1 MTLADQPVVE
11 SRALHVLSV
20 CSLIAL
26 IALCA
31 AWELWLSPV
40 RPGGS
45 WLALKALLLAWPLPG
60 VLRKNRYT
68 MQWAS
73 MFILLFFTEGTV
85 RATSDAGLSQ
95 SLAWVEVVLSVTF
108 FFATIFYLR
117 PFKRAA
123 KARAKQ
129 SPQEST

>member
-1 MTLADQPVVE
+1 MTITAPSVVE
-11 SRALHVLSV
+11 SRTLHLLSAG
-20 CSLIAL
+20 SLIAL
-26 IALCA
+26 VVLCA
-31 AWELWLSPV
+31 AWELWLAPV

-45 WLALKALLLAWPLPG
+45 WLALKALLLAWPLQG

-73 MFILLFFTEGTV
+73 MFILLFFTEGIV
-85 RATSDAGLSQ
+85 RATSDAGLSR
-95 SLAWVEVVLSVTF
+95 SLAWVEVVLSIVF

-123 KARAKQ
+123 KARAEQ
-129 SPQEST
+129 NP

>member
-1 MTLADQPVVE
+1 MTLADNAVTE
-11 SRALHVLSV
+11 SRALAALSAG
-20 CSLIAL
+20 SLIAM
-26 IALCA
+26 IVLCA
-31 AWELWLSPV
+31 AWELWLAPV

-73 MFILLFFTEGTV
+73 MFILLFFTEGIV
-85 RATSDAGLSQ
+85 RATSDIGLSR
-95 SLAWVEVVLSVTF
+95 SLAWGEVALSVVF
-108 FFATIFYLR
+108 FTATVFYLR

-123 KARAKQ
+123 KARAGH
-129 SPQEST
+129 ST

>member
-1 MTLADQPVVE
+1 MTPADACVPH
-11 SRALHVLSV
+11 SRALHRLSAG
-20 CSLIAL
+20 SLIAL

-31 AWELWLSPV
+31 AWELWLAPL

-60 VLRKNRYT
+60 VLRRNRYT

-73 MFILLFFTEGTV
+73 MFILLFFTEGIV
-85 RATSDAGLSQ
+85 RATSDASA
-95 SLAWVEVVLSVTF
+95 SRALAWAEVVLSLVF

-123 KARAKQ
+123 KARARQ
-129 SPQEST
+129 DA

>member
-1 MTLADQPVVE
+1 MTDTHDAITE
-11 SRALHVLSV
+11 SRALFLLSAG
-20 CSLIAL
+20 SLVAL
-26 IALCA
+26 ILLCA
-31 AWELWLSPV
+31 AWELWLAPV

-60 VLRKNRYT
+60 VLRRNRYT

-73 MFILLFFTEGTV
+73 MFILLFFTEGIV
-85 RATSDAGLSQ
+85 RATSDAGLSR
-95 SLAWVEVVLSVTF
+95 SLAWGEVMLSVVF

-123 KARAKQ
+123 KARARQ
-129 SPQEST
+129 HT

>member
-1 MTLADQPVVE
+1 MTPAAAVPH
-11 SRALHVLSV
+11 SRILHGLSAG
-20 CSLIAL
+20 SLIAL
-26 IALCA
+26 IALCV
-31 AWELWLSPV
+31 AWELWLAPL

-60 VLRKNRYT
+60 VLRRNRYT

-73 MFILLFFTEGTV
+73 MFILLFFTEGIV
-85 RATSDAGLSQ
+85 RATSDPGASRA
-95 SLAWVEVVLSVTF
+95 LAWAEVALSLVF

-123 KARAKQ
+123 KARARHDA
-129 SPQEST
+129 

>member
-1 MTLADQPVVE
+1 MTLADHPVVE
-11 SRALHVLSV
+11 SRALYVLSV
-20 CSLIAL
+20 CSLVTL
-26 IALCA
+26 IVLCA
-31 AWELWLSPV
+31 AWELWLAPV

-45 WLALKALLLAWPLPG
+45 WLALKALLLAWPLRG

-73 MFILLFFTEGTV
+73 MFILLFFTEGIV
-85 RATSDAGLSQ
+85 RATSDAGLSR

-129 SPQEST
+129 ST

>member
-1 MTLADQPVVE
+1 MTLANPPVVE
-11 SRALHVLSV
+11 SRALYVLSA
-20 CSLIAL
+20 CSLITL
-26 IALCA
+26 IVLCA
-31 AWELWLSPV
+31 AWELWLAPV

-60 VLRKNRYT
+60 VLRRNRYT

-73 MFILLFFTEGTV
+73 MFILLFFTEGIV
-85 RATSDAGLSQ
+85 RATSDAGLSR
-95 SLAWVEVVLSVTF
+95 SLVWVEVVLGVTF

-123 KARAKQ
+123 KAHAKQ
-129 SPQEST
+129 NT

>member
-26 IALCA
+26 IVLCA
-31 AWELWLSPV
+31 AWELSPAPV

-73 MFILLFFTEGTV
+73 MFILLLFTEGIV
-85 RATSDAGLSQ
+85 RATSDAGLSR

-123 KARAKQ
+123 KARAK
-129 SPQEST
+129 EST

>member
-1 MTLADQPVVE
+1 M
-11 SRALHVLSV
+11 
-20 CSLIAL
+20 
-26 IALCA
+26 
-31 AWELWLSPV
+31 
-40 RPGGS
+40 
-45 WLALKALLLAWPLPG
+45 
-60 VLRKNRYT
+60 LRKNRYT

>member
-26 IALCA
+26 IVLCA
-31 AWELWLSPV
+31 AWELWLAPV

-73 MFILLFFTEGTV
+73 MFILLLFTEGIV
-85 RATSDAGLSQ
+85 RAASDAGLSR

-123 KARAKQ
+123 KARAK
-129 SPQEST
+129 EST

>member
-1 MTLADQPVVE
+1 MTPTDHAVTE
-11 SRALHVLSV
+11 SRALFLLSAG
-20 CSLIAL
+20 SLVAL
-26 IALCA
+26 ILLCA
-31 AWELWLSPV
+31 AWELWLAPV

-73 MFILLFFTEGTV
+73 MFILLFFTEGIV
-85 RATSDAGLSQ
+85 RATSDAGLSR
-95 SLAWVEVVLSVTF
+95 SLAWGEVVLSMAF

-123 KARAKQ
+123 KARARQ
-129 SPQEST
+129 HT

>member
-1 MTLADQPVVE
+1 MTPADASAPH
-11 SRALHVLSV
+11 SRALHRLSAG
-20 CSLIAL
+20 SLIAL

-31 AWELWLSPV
+31 AWELWLAPL

-60 VLRKNRYT
+60 VLRRNRYT

-73 MFILLFFTEGTV
+73 MFILLFFTEGIV
-85 RATSDAGLSQ
+85 RATSDVGASRA
-95 SLAWVEVVLSVTF
+95 LAWAEVVLSLVF

-123 KARAKQ
+123 KARARQ
-129 SPQEST
+129 DA

>member
-1 MTLADQPVVE
+1 MTDTYDAVTE
-11 SRALHVLSV
+11 SRALFLLSAG
-20 CSLIAL
+20 SLVAL
-26 IALCA
+26 ILLCA
-31 AWELWLSPV
+31 AWELWLAPV

-60 VLRKNRYT
+60 VLRRNRYT

-73 MFILLFFTEGTV
+73 MFILLFFTEGIV
-85 RATSDAGLSQ
+85 RATSDAGLSR
-95 SLAWVEVVLSVTF
+95 SLAWGEVMLSVVF

-123 KARAKQ
+123 KARARQ
-129 SPQEST
+129 HT

>member
-1 MTLADQPVVE
+1 MTPADACVPH
-11 SRALHVLSV
+11 SRALHRLSMG
-20 CSLIAL
+20 SLIAL
-26 IALCA
+26 IALCT
-31 AWELWLSPV
+31 AWELWLAPL

-60 VLRKNRYT
+60 VLRRNRYT

-73 MFILLFFTEGTV
+73 MFILLFFTEGIV
-85 RATSDAGLSQ
+85 RATSDAGASRA
-95 SLAWVEVVLSVTF
+95 LAWAEVVLSLVF

-123 KARAKQ
+123 KARARQ
-129 SPQEST
+129 DA

>member
-1 MTLADQPVVE
+1 MTPADASVPH
-11 SRALHVLSV
+11 SRALHRLSAG
-20 CSLIAL
+20 SLIAL

-31 AWELWLSPV
+31 AWELWLAPL

-60 VLRKNRYT
+60 VLRRNRYT

-73 MFILLFFTEGTV
+73 MFILLFFTEGIV
-85 RATSDAGLSQ
+85 RATSDASA
-95 SLAWVEVVLSVTF
+95 SRALAWAEVALSLVF

-123 KARAKQ
+123 KARARQ
-129 SPQEST
+129 DA

>member
-1 MTLADQPVVE
+1 MTPADACVPH
-11 SRALHVLSV
+11 SRALHRLSMG
-20 CSLIAL
+20 SLIAL
-26 IALCA
+26 IALCT
-31 AWELWLSPV
+31 AWELWLAPL

-60 VLRKNRYT
+60 VLRRNRYT

-73 MFILLFFTEGTV
+73 MFILLFFTEAIV
-85 RATSDAGLSQ
+85 RATSDAGASR
-95 SLAWVEVVLSVTF
+95 SLAWAEVVLSLVF

-123 KARAKQ
+123 KARARQ
-129 SPQEST
+129 DA